1 MKNQS
6 ELLGKWRHLIEGEL
20 LACTTPLRWC
30 DLERMDVQVFEGRQ
44 SVLVAHVTTIG
55 SGPVAQLLVACGEI
69 EEMPALVDSME
80 GWARGQGLRR
90 VMFVGRRGWL
100 KAFKNYR
107 EIAVVGLREI

>member
-30 DLERMDVQVFEGRQ
+30 DLERMDVEMFAGRQ
-44 SVLVAHVTTIG
+44 SVLVAHVATIG
-55 SGPVAQLLVACGEI
+55 SGQVAQLLVACGDM
-69 EEMPALVDSME
+69 EEMPPLVTNME
-80 GWARGQGLRR
+80 TWARSIGLKR